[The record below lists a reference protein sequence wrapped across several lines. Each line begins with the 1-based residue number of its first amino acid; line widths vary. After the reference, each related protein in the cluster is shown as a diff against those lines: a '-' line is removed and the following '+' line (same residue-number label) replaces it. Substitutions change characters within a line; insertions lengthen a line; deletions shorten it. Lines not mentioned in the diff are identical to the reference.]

1 MEYIEAALQTY
12 IAALKGSEVYQEY
25 RRALDEL
32 KKDPDLKRR
41 VDDFRQRNYNF
52 QQSEDIDLA
61 EYDRFRTEVVGF
73 RASEPRADAFFDA
86 ELAFCRMM
94 QDMTYKITEALD
106 FE

>member
-1 MEYIEAALQTY
+1 MDTYDEAMQNFISSIRETDIY
-12 IAALKGSEVYQEY
+12 REY
-25 RRALDEL
+25 RSALEEL

-41 VDDFRQRNYNF
+41 VDDFRKRNYNF
-52 QQSEDIDLA
+52 QQSEDMDLA
-61 EYDRFRTEVVGF
+61 EYDRFRTEIVGF
-73 RASEPRADAFFDA
+73 RASDPRVDAFLDA

>member
-1 MEYIEAALQTY
+1 MENNNEALDAY
-12 IAALKGSEVYQEY
+12 IAAIKSSDIYKEY
-25 RRALDEL
+25 RSALEEL
-32 KKDPDLKRR
+32 KKDPALKRR
-41 VDDFRQRNYNF
+41 VDDFRKRNYNF

-61 EYDRFRTEVVGF
+61 EYDRFRTEIVGF